1 MNRYTI
7 QFSER
12 FEKLLTE
19 AAEREQLTKAETI
32 RRSVALYAL
41 IARELS
47 KGDRTL
53 KILDENSGQET
64 IFLSNLFLSNE
75 RPASPK
81 GKTKASKVRVS
92 NGLARSPR
100 AMAE

>member
-7 QFSER
+7 QFSDR
-12 FEKLLTE
+12 FEKLLSE
-19 AAEREQLTKAETI
+19 AANREQLTKAETI

-53 KILDENSGQET
+53 KILDEGSGQEI
-64 IFLSNLFLSNE
+64 IFLSNLFLSHE
-75 RPASPK
+75 HSASPK
-81 GKTKASKVRVS
+81 EKIKASKSKVS
-92 NGLARSPR
+92 ERLARSPR
-100 AMAE
+100 IMAE